1 MSLSG
6 VTRAGIPRDIIAGI
20 TVAAIAIPEG
30 LGYAAIAG
38 LPVQTGLY
46 CALLP
51 PLIFALLGSSRQL
64 AVGADSA
71 TAALVAAGAGMVAAA
86 GTQDYVDAVAVL
98 GLFIALFLVLVAVAG
113 LGFLADLI
121 SQPVL
126 AGFLSGV
133 GVSLMI
139 GKLPGM
145 LGIEAH
151 GTTWEKLTYTLTHVG
166 DAVPAAAVLSI
177 LTVVIMLGI
186 EHRFSK
192 LPAALV
198 ALVVASLAGIALN
211 AESRGVA
218 SVGAL
223 PAGLPQ
229 IGWPGLPGTGSY
241 YAMAGSAASIAVVI
255 LAQSAAVSRS
265 FSLQNKYPVSVRGDM
280 LGLAAANLGSAV
292 SQGFAINGSP
302 PRTAAGDSAGGRSQI
317 INVAQAGTVALVLLF
332 LTEIFDFIP
341 SCVLD
346 GVVFAIGVTLIKVG
360 TLREVGR
367 ARRSEL
373 IVALVT
379 LLVVAFVGVEQGI
392 VLAIVLSLIDRLSR
406 QYHPHM
412 ATLIQDGE
420 VTERLRLRVPVDA
433 SHLSGVLVLRFG
445 AALFFENAT
454 YFSEQTRALLESS
467 ESPVRLLVLDCA
479 AVDDLDY
486 TGAQTLASLGRDL
499 RAQGAELVITEYS
512 DVVGSMLSESGAD
525 ADLTVVP
532 RLEQAVLVKPRTS
545 PGASVQQ
552 DRS

>member
-1 MSLSG
+1 MSLRG
-6 VTRAGIPRDIIAGI
+6 VSLAGVPRDVIAGI

-30 LGYAAIAG
+30 LGYAAIVG

-71 TAALVAAGAGMVAAA
+71 TAALVAAGAGMVATT
-86 GTQDYVDAVAVL
+86 GTQEYVDAVAVL

-133 GVSLMI
+133 GISLMI

-145 LGIEAH
+145 LGFEAH
-151 GTTWEKLTYTLTHVG
+151 GTTGEKLAYTLTHLG

-177 LTVVIMLGI
+177 GTVVIMLGI

-198 ALVVASLAGIALN
+198 ALVAASLAGIALN
-211 AESRGVA
+211 AESRGVEM
-218 SVGAL
+218 VGAL

-229 IGWPGLPGTGSY
+229 LGWPGLAEPGHY

-265 FSLQNKYPVSVRGDM
+265 FALQNKYPVNVRGDM
-280 LGLAAANLGSAV
+280 LGLSAANLGSAV

-302 PRTAAGDSAGGRSQI
+302 PRTAAGDSAGGRSQV
-317 INVAQAGTVALVLLF
+317 INVAQAGAVALVLLF
-332 LTEIFDFIP
+332 LTGIFDHIP

-346 GVVFAIGVTLIKVG
+346 AVVFAIGVTLIKVG
-360 TLREVGR
+360 TLRDVGK

-392 VLAIVLSLIDRLSR
+392 VLAIILSLIDRLRR
-406 QYHPHM
+406 QYHPHL
-412 ATLIQDGE
+412 AVLIQDGE
-420 VTERLRLRVPVDA
+420 VTERLRLRVPVDSSA
-433 SHLSGVLVLRFG
+433 LAGVLVLRFG

-454 YFSEQTRALLESS
+454 YFAEQTRVFLASS
-467 ESPVRLLVLDCA
+467 EEPVRLLVLDCA
-479 AVDDLDY
+479 AVNDLDY

-512 DVVGSMLSESGAD
+512 EVVRRMLAQTGAD
-525 ADLTVVP
+525 ADLALVP
-532 RLEQAVLVKPRTS
+532 RLEQAVLVEPT
-545 PGASVQQ
+545 
-552 DRS
+552 RSAAE